1 MTRLQRYFLAITTSF
16 LCIAAFTASA
26 ADMTFQFINDTD
38 RPLSLKLFS
47 RGESLQQWPS
57 KSKVYTVRPD
67 AAVQQLKISCT
78 EGEPICWGAWMA
90 VENVSGE
97 IGADGKRTTR
107 TTKYVAGAGDR
118 GVRPCASCCHVCKAG
133 ALTPVAKL
141 NDPDYQAR

>member
-1 MTRLQRYFLAITTSF
+1 MTRLQRFFLAITTSF
-16 LCIAAFTASA
+16 VCIATFPASA

-67 AAVQQLKISCT
+67 AAVQQLKIICT
-78 EGEPICWGAWMA
+78 EEEPICWGAWMA

-97 IGADGKRTTR
+97 IGADGKRATR
-107 TTKYVAGAGDR
+107 TTKYVAGVGDR
-118 GVRPCASCCHVCKAG
+118 GVRPCTTCCHVCKPG
-133 ALTPVAKL
+133 TLTPVAKL
-141 NDPDYQAR
+141 NDPGYQAR